1 MKNSVFGKPA
11 SWRVKVDTF
20 TLIEL
25 LVVIAIIAILAAMLL
40 PALSAARSRA
50 KMSTCV
56 ANLKQCA
63 LGQNMYA
70 GDFDGFWVIHPNN
83 THAAGNT
90 WGRAMM
96 SLGYFEDPN
105 VFFCPSM
112 MPGGCTLVTKFTTEK
127 FKNAVGDDC
136 NYHTSTYGAV
146 YSYDGHDVAA
156 TEGRYTNFTKME
168 DPSQRFGLADSSTGV
183 ANGVGKNAGCYTIK
197 SNTDWAAVWFGHG
210 SDTCNAAF
218 FDGHVESNQLQAML
232 KCRNWR
238 KSTGNAGGY
247 YAHLESSNDNSLQ
260 KGTW

>member
-1 MKNSVFGKPA
+1 MKQRK
-11 SWRVKVDTF
+11 F

-63 LGQNMYA
+63 LGQNFYA
-70 GDFDGFWVIHPNN
+70 GDFDGFWIIHPNN
-83 THAAGNT
+83 DHHIANN
-90 WGRAMM
+90 WGGVLMK
-96 SLGYFEDPN
+96 LGYFESPN
-105 VFFCPSM
+105 VFFCPAM
-112 MPGGCTLVTKFTTEK
+112 FPGTCTEVAKFNSNKYKDAAGTER
-127 FKNAVGDDC
+127 
-136 NYHTSTYGAV
+136 NYHTTTYGAV
-146 YSYDGHDVAA
+146 YSYDGHDVAV

-168 DPSQRFGLADSSTGV
+168 DPSQRFGMADSSVGLTNGV
-183 ANGVGKNAGCYTIK
+183 AAYAGCYYIK
-197 SNTDWAAVWFGHG
+197 SNTNWSTVWFGHG

-218 FDGHVESNQLQAML
+218 FDGHVESNQLAAML

-238 KSTGNAGGY
+238 KGIGNGEGY
-247 YAHLESSNDNSLQ
+247 YIHVESSNENSAQ